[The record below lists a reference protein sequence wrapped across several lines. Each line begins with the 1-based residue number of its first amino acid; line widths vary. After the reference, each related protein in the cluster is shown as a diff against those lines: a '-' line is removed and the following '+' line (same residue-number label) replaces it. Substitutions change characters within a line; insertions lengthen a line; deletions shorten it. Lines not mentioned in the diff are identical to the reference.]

1 MDSFKTIKKQSQG
14 IYKEKGSKF
23 IGLAF
28 PVANETEIKE
38 ILDKIKKE
46 YHDARHHCYAWRLG
60 ENLMNFR
67 ANDDGEPNNSAG
79 KPILGQIDAK
89 SLSNVLVIVVR
100 YFGGTLLG
108 VGGLIQAY
116 KAASFE
122 ALQNS
127 IVIDHFI
134 YHVYGLE
141 FNYESMNTV
150 MKVIKDMNLEV
161 FDTNF
166 EMDCFLKVKLKRSQ
180 AGVFVNAFE
189 LEKNIKLKDLGES
202 ESY

>member
-28 PVANETEIKE
+28 PVANENEIKE
-38 ILDKIKKE
+38 ILEKIKKQ

-60 ENLMNFR
+60 YNQMNSR

-79 KPILGQIDAK
+79 KPILGQIDAR

-116 KAASFE
+116 KTAAFE
-122 ALQNS
+122 ALENS
-127 IVIDHFI
+127 VVVDHFI
-134 YHVYGLE
+134 YRVYSLE
-141 FNYESMNTV
+141 FNYENMNTV
-150 MKVIKDMNLEV
+150 MKVIKDMNLEA

-166 EMDCFLKVKLKRSQ
+166 ELDCSLKVKLKRSQ
-180 AGVFVNAFE
+180 AGRFIHSFE
-189 LEKNIKLKDLGES
+189 LEKGIMLKDLGKS